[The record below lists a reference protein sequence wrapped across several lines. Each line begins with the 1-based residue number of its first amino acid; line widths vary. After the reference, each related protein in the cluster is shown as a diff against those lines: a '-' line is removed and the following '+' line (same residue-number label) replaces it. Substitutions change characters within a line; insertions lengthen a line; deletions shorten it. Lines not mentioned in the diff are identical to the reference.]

1 MCGELAENALL
12 VVMFLGFLWFM
23 ARVIR
28 SD

>member
-12 VVMFLGFLWFM
+12 AVMFLGFLWFM